1 MSQTI
6 AFCSHQPNEKKKK
19 IKAKVTAA
27 VNHFKKSSE
36 ASMTLTYKIVDV
48 NNNKILYNGSVS
60 STQTYFHEWAT
71 YKGDKR
77 ALSGKFSR
85 LIRRE
90 EGFAPS
96 EDKLFLSAL

>member
-1 MSQTI
+1 
-6 AFCSHQPNEKKKK
+6 
-19 IKAKVTAA
+19 
-27 VNHFKKSSE
+27 
-36 ASMTLTYKIVDV
+36 MTQKPTLYKIVDV
-48 NNNKILYNGSVS
+48 NNNNILYNGSVS
-60 STQTYFHEWAT
+60 SRQTYFHEWAT

-96 EDKLFLSAL
+96 EDKLFQSALESLSKKLSQKISQHYRD